1 MEQPQISAPY
11 DTDLLNTLV
20 SRVFKIEDFTLGD
33 PLRQFVARY
42 RGHLYNEDSAA
53 AYDQLSEAL
62 RPHEITPLFRVE
74 SGRQTVYLMR
84 GVVRPKA
91 SRLSGNIIFFL
102 LSLFSVLYTGAV
114 LEYLYTLPPNFSGN
128 ITEGFLARYGLLH
141 FWTGWPFAL
150 SLMSILLA
158 HEFGHYLAGRY
169 HKAAVSLPYFLPL
182 PFPASLIGTLGAF
195 IQLKEHPRNRRV
207 LVDIGAAGPLAG
219 LVVAIPVLLL
229 GLSLSRTS
237 ILDTPGGLEGNSIL
251 YLAAKFAVFG
261 RLLPDPVS
269 TFGQSP
275 LVYWVRYFFTGAP
288 FPVGATDVF
297 LHPVAWAGWVGL
309 LVTFLNLIPLGTL
322 DGGHIIYALFGPKV
336 KKLFG
341 VIEVILIGLG
351 FLWIGWWLWAALLF
365 MLGRA
370 YAEPYDQITT
380 LDTRHKIIGAIAI
393 LVFILV
399 LTPVPFT

>member
-1 MEQPQISAPY
+1 MEQPPITISY
-11 DTDLLNTLV
+11 DTDLLNALV
-20 SRVFKIEDFTLGD
+20 SRVFKIEDFTLGE
-33 PLRQFVARY
+33 PIKQYVARY
-42 RGHLYNEDSAA
+42 HGQLYSEDSAA
-53 AYDQLSEAL
+53 AYDQLADLL

-74 SGRQTVYLMR
+74 DGRQTIYLMR
-84 GVVRPKA
+84 GVIHPKA
-91 SRLSGNIIFFL
+91 SKLRGNIIFFI
-102 LSLFSVLYTGAV
+102 LSLLSVLYTGAV
-114 LEYLYTLPPNFSGN
+114 LEYLYNLPPNFSGE
-128 ITEGFLARYGLLH
+128 ITEGFLIRQGLQQI
-141 FWTGWPFAL
+141 WTGWPFAL

-182 PFPASLIGTLGAF
+182 PFPVSLIGTLGAF
-195 IQLKEHPRNRRV
+195 IQLKEHPKNRRV

-275 LVYWVRYFFTGAP
+275 LVYWVRYFFTGTP

-322 DGGHIIYALFGPKV
+322 DGGHIVYALFGPKV

-341 VIEVILIGLG
+341 IIELILIGLG
-351 FLWIGWWLWAALLF
+351 FLWVGWWLWAALLF
-365 MLGRA
+365 MLGRT

-380 LDTRHKIIGAIAI
+380 LSTRHKLIGVITI